1 MAKNIYLVI
10 IIAFLIYLV
19 RFGNASID
27 LTASSLSFD
36 RNREYLGNRGALY
49 GTQRKVPTNFIPYS
63 SRLVLVLLS

>member
-19 RFGNASID
+19 WFGNASID

-36 RNREYLGNRGALY
+36 RNRDYLGNRGAL
-49 GTQRKVPTNFIPYS
+49 RKVPTNFIPDS
-63 SRLVLVLLS
+63 MQ